1 MIRDMTRGDVTRHL
15 VGFSVPIVLGNL
27 FQLAYNAVDSIVVG
41 RFAGTDA
48 LAAVGTANPVMNILI
63 LGVSGLCIGASVL
76 MSEYFGARDVEKLRR
91 EFAATLFLGLFFS
104 AAVLALGLPLA
115 GPLLR
120 LLNVPQEILSEAQ
133 AYLCVIFL
141 GMPFTFV
148 YNAYAAGI
156 RSVGDS
162 RTPIRFLA
170 LASALNAGLDVAF
183 VAGLRW
189 GAVGAGL
196 ATIIAESL
204 SAVLCVVYTERSLPM
219 LRLTRADLR
228 PDGGLMK
235 LTLQQGSV
243 TALQQACQPVGK
255 LLIQSC
261 VNGLGVGRILSTVRQ
276 AI

>member
-1 MIRDMTRGDVTRHL
+1 M
-15 VGFSVPIVLGNL
+15 
-27 FQLAYNAVDSIVVG
+27 G
-41 RFAGTDA
+41 RFAGTGA
-48 LAAVGTANPVMNILI
+48 LAAVGTANPVMNIII

-76 MSEYFGARDVEKLRR
+76 MSEYFGARDTEKLRR

-120 LLNVPQEILSEAQ
+120 LLNVPDEIFPQAR
-133 AYLCVIFL
+133 AYLCIIFL

-148 YNAYAAGI
+148 YNAYAAAM

-170 LASALNAGLDVAF
+170 LASVLNAGLDVAF
-183 VAGLRW
+183 VAGLHW
-189 GAVGAGL
+189 GAVGAGI
-196 ATIIAESL
+196 ATVLAESL
-204 SAVLCVVYTERSLPM
+204 SAILCVIYTERNLAA
-219 LRLTRADLR
+219 LRLTRAELR
-228 PDGGLMK
+228 PDRMLMK

-255 LLIQSC
+255 LLIQGC
-261 VNGLGVGRILSTVRQ
+261 VNGARRRGHRGVQRRQ
-276 AI
+276 PGG